1 MNLNDLNPMQR
12 RAAETLEG
20 PVLILAGAGSGKTR
34 TLTYRV
40 ANLLEHGVKA
50 WHILALTFT
59 NKAAREMRE
68 RIERLAGADAGEAWI
83 GTFHSICCRILRRD
97 IEKLGYERSFTIYDD
112 DDQQRVIKAVL
123 KELDI
128 DEKFLPPKAVS
139 ADISDAK
146 NRLLSP
152 DEWLQKRGGDYR
164 SQKTHDVMTRYEQ
177 RLRAANALDF
187 DDLLVKT
194 LQLFVEHP
202 PVLEYYQGR
211 FQYVHVDEYQDTNY
225 AQYQLVRLI
234 TRESRNLCVV
244 GDDDQSIYGWRG
256 ADIRNILDFEKDFP
270 DTTVIK
276 LEQNYRSTAN
286 ILDAANQ
293 IIAHNEGRKEKEL
306 WTEDGEGEKITLYA
320 AADERDEAAW
330 ICQRIRQLQRGGT
343 PYGSIAIL
351 YRMHALS
358 RVLEETLMRAG
369 IPYHVY
375 GGTRFYD
382 RREVRDVLAY
392 LRVIQNPAD
401 DISLSR
407 IINVPKRA
415 IGDSTVEQ
423 LTQYARQNNMSL
435 YAAVAAPPDT
445 LASRA
450 RKSVNDF
457 SSLIVSLLLAK
468 ETLPLSEF
476 VQKVIDDSGLI
487 AQYQKEENEENQARI
502 ENIRE
507 FMGAVTEFEQ
517 KSEDKSLFA
526 FLENVALVTELDNQD
541 SAPSFVTMMTLHSAK
556 GLEYDAVFMSGMEE
570 GIFPSARAMQ
580 EDNRV
585 EEERRLCYV
594 GVTRARKLLHLSYA
608 RRRMLFN
615 QMQFNAPSCFLQEI
629 PQRLIREEQS
639 SAAQSASYG
648 YGAPAARGAGW
659 GSYGGSGMRRQGGYQ
674 DNESRP
680 QYGYGDTMPQR
691 RAPAPKAPARPAQ
704 QPWNIPGVQRGFV
717 ASPARSVQVQ
727 LFKVGDKVQHPKFGN
742 GVIREVTGS
751 GDVARLHIVFPVFG
765 EKVLAQSIAPIVKI
779 EE

>member
-270 DTTVIK
+270 DATVIK

-468 ETLPLSEF
+468 ETLPLSEL

-507 FMGAVTEFEQ
+507 FMGAVTEFEK

-629 PQRLIREEQS
+629 PKRLIREEQS

-717 ASPARSVQVQ
+717 PSPARSVQVQ
-727 LFKVGDKVQHPKFGN
+727 LFKVGDKVQHPKFGK

-751 GDVARLHIVFPVFG
+751 GDAARLHIVFPVFG